1 MQFEIIKSRRS
12 LFHSS
17 SSEVSHDI
25 RKKKKK
31 KKPHTCVLLLEESE
45 PVSSVTLTCPLQR
58 ILLSAAVGSTTC
70 SSGAACVS
78 SDPLLC
84 TRRKT
89 RWVKVVVWG
98 PEGQGFVSSHI
109 KPGINSGLI
118 MSGARCG
125 WRRRRKERVFSP
137 SLQQRASYGWKTEV
151 TQSLWGKR
159 VFFYQQW
166 RGVLKKMNLIN

>member
-1 MQFEIIKSRRS
+1 MILGRKRRKRNTT
-12 LFHSS
+12 L
-17 SSEVSHDI
+17 
-25 RKKKKK
+25 
-31 KKPHTCVLLLEESE
+31 
-45 PVSSVTLTCPLQR
+45 VSSFWKNPSLWAVSLWHAR
-58 ILLSAAVGSTTC
+58 YRAAVGSTTC

-159 VFFYQQW
+159 VFFFQQW